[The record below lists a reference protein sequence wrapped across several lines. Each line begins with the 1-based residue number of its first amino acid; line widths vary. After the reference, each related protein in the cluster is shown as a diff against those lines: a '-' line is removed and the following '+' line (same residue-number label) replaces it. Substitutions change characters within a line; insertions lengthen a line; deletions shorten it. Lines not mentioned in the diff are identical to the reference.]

1 MARAPGTSHV
11 VGAGTT
17 GAGSG
22 EQREAGCRDTGVR
35 GSVGLGGPAAGG
47 RARPAQGRWA
57 GAGGGPP
64 WRSSWKIL
72 LRRPPLGPAF
82 GQAGRQWVV
91 GLGARAAS
99 PFVPRPQLPPT
110 PFPGLRGSE
119 ARVPLPGRRRPGRPG
134 GVPSPLSPLDS
145 GSDSCPAGLGQAP
158 RVGLRRM
165 CQASNS
171 SLCILFSLRPRRCR
185 RPWMRRG
192 LKRPSSSEAG
202 EGLEG
207 LVLGSCLLSGATA
220 DSEWLAHGHPPTRGV
235 PTCRGGALRPS
246 S

>member
-1 MARAPGTSHV
+1 MGVAGGSPGHLASQSQWDRLALQTGQGGALGLGWEGEGEWVARAPGMSHV

-22 EQREAGCRDTGVR
+22 EQREAGCGDPGAR

-47 RARPAQGRWA
+47 RAGPAQGRWA
-57 GAGGGPP
+57 GAGEGPP

-91 GLGARAAS
+91 GLGTRAAS

-119 ARVPLPGRRRPGRPG
+119 ARVPLPGRGGPGRPG
-134 GVPSPLSPLDS
+134 GVPLPLSPLD
-145 GSDSCPAGLGQAP
+145 SDSCPAGLGQAP
-158 RVGLRRM
+158 
-165 CQASNS
+165 A
-171 SLCILFSLRPRRCR
+171 
-185 RPWMRRG
+185 
-192 LKRPSSSEAG
+192 
-202 EGLEG
+202 
-207 LVLGSCLLSGATA
+207 LGSDACAR
-220 DSEWLAHGHPPTRGV
+220 PP
-235 PTCRGGALRPS
+235 PPACASCFL
-246 S
+246 